1 MRVVAVLV
9 FTLFSTLTLLQAQGQ
24 APAQGQGAAP
34 PAGRQGGGG
43 AQGRGG
49 GGGGGR
55 GGGAPQPGP
64 VIVYEGARLIVGDG
78 RPALEG
84 GQIVVQDG
92 RILAV
97 GTNVAP
103 GGAQRVN
110 LAGKTVM
117 PLMIDTHVH
126 LSQERAALEQD
137 LRRRMHWGVQA
148 ALSMGQD
155 TEQAPIDVRNNP
167 IPGTG
172 RFFTAGRGITRPEMG
187 RSMAPYWINTP
198 EEGRAAVREQAA
210 RGVDI
215 IKIWV
220 DDRNGMFMKLTPPL
234 YGAIIEEA
242 HQRGLRVAAH
252 IFTLDD
258 AKGLIMAGLDAF
270 AHGVRDREIDNAFLQ
285 MWRARS
291 ENVWLIPN
299 LPGRGVP
306 ADYTWLRG
314 FLSDAE
320 LMKIEMGNT
329 ANAQAAEA
337 FGIQAKN
344 LKALADIGAKIT
356 VGTDGNTPYAVHF
369 EMEDMVAS
377 GMTPMQVITAATRN
391 GAEFLRMR
399 DTGTLEAGKFADFVV
414 LDANPLEDIKNT
426 RRINAVYLRGTTVQR

>member
-1 MRVVAVLV
+1 VAYENARV
-9 FTLFSTLTLLQAQGQ
+9 
-24 APAQGQGAAP
+24 
-34 PAGRQGGGG
+34 
-43 AQGRGG
+43 
-49 GGGGGR
+49 
-55 GGGAPQPGP
+55 
-64 VIVYEGARLIVGDG
+64 IVGDG
-78 RPALEG
+78 RAALENAT
-84 GQIVVQDG
+84 IVVQGG

-97 GTNVAP
+97 GSGVTP
-103 GGAQRVN
+103 GDAQRVD
-110 LAGKTVM
+110 LAGRTVM
-117 PLMIDTHVH
+117 PTIVDTHVH

-137 LRRRMHWGVQA
+137 LRRRMHWGVAA

-167 IPGTG
+167 IPGAA

-220 DDRNGMFMKLTPPL
+220 DDRNGMYMKLTPPL
-234 YGAIIEEA
+234 YGAIIDEA
-242 HQRGLRVAAH
+242 HQRGVRVAAH

-285 MWRARS
+285 MWRARG
-291 ENVWLIPN
+291 ENVVLIPN

-306 ADYTWLRG
+306 VDYAWLRG

-320 LMKIEMGNT
+320 LMKLEMGNT
-329 ANAQAAEA
+329 ADAQAAEA
-337 FGIQAKN
+337 FAIQANN

-391 GAEFLRMR
+391 GAEFLRMN
-399 DTGTLEAGKFADFVV
+399 DTGTIEAGKFADFIV
-414 LDANPLEDIKNT
+414 LDANPLEDIRNT
-426 RRINAVYLRGTTVQR
+426 RRINAVYLRGTSVPR